1 MDKFQQI
8 NQYYK
13 ENLQNKTL
21 EELSKDNDRNE
32 KMLIESEHFLID
44 LQREKLD

>member
-32 KMLIESEHFLID
+32 KMLIENEHFLID